1 MQNYHFKLWGN
12 ILILDEPIATE
23 TKHRLLSLLFPWAY
37 QPKTAYGNQKNSRH
51 QTCKGVERFDPFH
64 SMHYEYDESVPTD
77 WIDILEGRAEVTLLP
92 LYDTLIAEFSGEDE
106 VERGRRIA
114 KWHFF
119 QRCKQRFD
127 SKDDSRNRGKSEKQ
141 FCDQTQ
147 LCLSASEH

>member
-64 SMHYEYDESVPTD
+64 SMHYENDESVPTD
-77 WIDILEGRAEVTLLP
+77 WIDILEGHAEVTLLP
-92 LYDTLIAEFSGEDE
+92 LYDTLIAEFLGEDE
-106 VERGRRIA
+106 VESGRRIA
-114 KWHFF
+114 
-119 QRCKQRFD
+119 
-127 SKDDSRNRGKSEKQ
+127 
-141 FCDQTQ
+141 
-147 LCLSASEH
+147 